1 MQVGFLF
8 LTRRHGLKVGI
19 GKQKLTREETFEAA
33 EAPIVFSVTFCL
45 PSCPFQSNVSNAPR
59 RFHP

>member
-33 EAPIVFSVTFCL
+33 EA
-45 PSCPFQSNVSNAPR
+45 SNVPLLTPPPPQST
-59 RFHP
+59 HPAER